1 MKTPAASTLT
11 RFSLSMP
18 AEVATQLDAMVRAR
32 GYASRSQA
40 VAELVRDRLV
50 EWHAGAGDHE
60 IAGTVTLVYDHHK
73 RDLQAH
79 LTDIQHDHGH
89 LILSTLHVH
98 LDHHNCM
105 EALAVR
111 GPAASVRRLADALIA
126 AKGVKHGRLTVTTTG
141 REFHAHS

>member
-1 MKTPAASTLT
+1 MPLR

-18 AEVATQLDAMVRAR
+18 ADLVRLLDGLVRDK
-32 GYASRSQA
+32 GYANRSQA
-40 VAELVRDRLV
+40 MADMVRQQLV
-50 EWHAGAGDHE
+50 ELGAEDGDHD

-79 LTDIQHDHGH
+79 LTDIQHDHGR
-89 LILSTLHVH
+89 LILATLHVH

-111 GPAASVRRLADALIA
+111 GRAADVRRLADRLLT

-141 REFHAHS
+141 RDFHGH